1 MGTTTIVERE
11 DGLVTVTLN
20 RPQRKNAIS
29 ATMWNELDEILREV
43 EVNPG
48 DRALVLTGRGGQLLL
63 RGRPLR

>member
-29 ATMWNELDEILREV
+29 ASMWNELDEILSEV
-43 EVNPG
+43 EVEPRRPG
-48 DRALVLTGRGGQLLL
+48 PRAHRRGGQLLL
-63 RGRPLR
+63 RSRPLR